1 MEQTTNTEQHTENMT
16 LWDAVHAERAAAG
29 AFRSIVADDGPYI
42 APPTSD
48 WKEYRRTRIANADAM
63 MERSIKATDALVG
76 GCPHPWRYSAGR
88 TLIDDEAVEIT
99 LHDNVLGSMI
109 AWGKPSEMLAIHSH
123 VFEQMA
129 PDALVMV
136 ARALLDEQGI
146 DWETERRREKY
157 GQ

>member
-29 AFRSIVADDGPYI
+29 AFRSIIADDGPCI
-42 APPTSD
+42 APPTGD
-48 WKEYRRTRIANADAM
+48 WKEYRRTRITKADAM
-63 MERSIKATDALVG
+63 MERAIEATDALVD

-88 TLIDDEAVEIT
+88 MFIGDEPVAIT
-99 LHDNVLGSMI
+99 LSDSVSRRQI
-109 AWGKPSEMLAIHSH
+109 ACGKPSEMLAIYSH

-157 GQ
+157 G